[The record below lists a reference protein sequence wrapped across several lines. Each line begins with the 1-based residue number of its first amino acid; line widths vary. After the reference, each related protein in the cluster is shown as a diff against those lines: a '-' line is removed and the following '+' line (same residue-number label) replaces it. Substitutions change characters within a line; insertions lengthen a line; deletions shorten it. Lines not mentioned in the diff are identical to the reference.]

1 MAERELLIDE
11 VHHRTGN
18 NLALIVSF
26 IQLSKRGAQSE
37 ETRQAMAQLE
47 SRVLSVAKV
56 HQELQRANLAD
67 RIALV
72 PLLETVANHAQ
83 DAFSNDELDIAISVF
98 GDEVSV
104 SGSAGIDLGLIV
116 NELITNAYKHAFE
129 NRKNG
134 RIDVSFERESDED
147 NMKRWVL
154 TVKDDGVGLSE
165 DVKPERSD
173 SLGWRMIRAMTAR
186 LSGTIETG
194 SDEGFHTRIEF
205 PGAFAEGKT

>member
-1 MAERELLIDE
+1 M
-11 VHHRTGN
+11 
-18 NLALIVSF
+18 
-26 IQLSKRGAQSE
+26 
-37 ETRQAMAQLE
+37 
-47 SRVLSVAKV
+47 
-56 HQELQRANLAD
+56 
-67 RIALV
+67 
-72 PLLETVANHAQ
+72 
-83 DAFSNDELDIAISVF
+83 
-98 GDEVSV
+98 
-104 SGSAGIDLGLIV
+104 GLIV